1 MTVQSLYP
9 STTEIK
15 RLIAAVEKAGVEIGT
30 IEIEPARVRIYAAT
44 PTPTPVSPRQR
55 IDEYFERQEMIE
67 RLSK

>member
-1 MTVQSLYP
+1 MTQASLYP
-9 STTEIK
+9 SSIEIK

-44 PTPTPVSPRQR
+44 ANPGPVEKRNR
-55 IDEYFERQEMIE
+55 VDEWFERQEKIK